1 MPVEYTTEGPVL
13 ALRLR
18 ADLDVTARAA
28 AALRVERLVLAHRPG
43 GVRLHL
49 AAGYATGASLS
60 VLARVRRLCE
70 GLDIPLV
77 VTGGPW
83 AARTP
88 FAITVTQAVGA

>member
-1 MPVEYTTEGPVL
+1 MPVEYATEGPVL

-18 ADLDVTARAA
+18 DDLDVTARAA

-49 AAGYATGASLS
+49 AAGSTGASLS

-77 VTGGPW
+77 VTDGPW